1 MKRNIHEILRVDKEI
16 NVLNTQVKS
25 SDTLVLILKLTE
37 KGKFLDLS
45 NETMSLDVKKMWK
58 KTFSQSS
65 NIIFSKNQ
73 VVIEVDSNC
82 IDTVGKT
89 EFTLNLLTSNK
100 VCKFCLF
107 VCKEN

>member
-16 NVLNTQVKS
+16 NVLNTQVKP

-45 NETMSLDVKKMWK
+45 NETMSLDVKKMWER
-58 KTFSQSS
+58 TFTQTS
-65 NIIFSKNQ
+65 NISFIDGE

-89 EFTLNLLTSNK
+89 EFTLNLLTLRRT
-100 VCKFCLF
+100 CKFCLY